1 MTDESHKKIIKEEF
15 AKQSSTLESSN
26 IFTDSEITEKIKKA
40 LDVKNQ
46 MTILDL
52 GCGPGILTSCI
63 APFSKIIVG
72 FDLTPEMTTKAKV
85 RCSTSKNAVFLIGDA
100 ECLPFKNDS
109 FDRIVTRL
117 TLHHFIN
124 VEKVLS
130 EMYRVLKVGGKAIIL
145 DIVSSEKKDEAEIHN
160 ALEKIRDPSHVKMLP
175 KSELLSLT
183 KNSGF
188 TILSEDAWVKQR
200 YFDEWIHITSKNEI
214 SYSLGV
220 IMKVLAISGINA
232 GIDLDIEKSIIKFNH
247 NWIMITGIK

>member
-26 IFTDSEITEKIKKA
+26 IFTDAEITEKIKNA
-40 LDVKNQ
+40 LELENQ
-46 MTILDL
+46 MTVLDL

-63 APFSKIIVG
+63 APFSKMVIG
-72 FDLTPEMTTKAKV
+72 FDITPEMTIKAKV

-100 ECLPFKNDS
+100 ECLPFNDNS
-109 FDRIVTRL
+109 LDRIVTRL
-117 TLHHFIN
+117 TFHHFIN

-130 EMYRVLKVGGKAIIL
+130 EMHRILKVGGKAIIV
-145 DIVSSEKKDEAEIHN
+145 DIISSEKKSEAEIHN

-188 TILSEDAWVKQR
+188 TIISQDAWVKQR
-200 YFDEWIHITSKNEI
+200 YFDEWINITSQNENA
-214 SYSLGV
+214 YSLGI

-232 GIDLDIEKSIIKFNH
+232 GIDLDVKKSMIKFNH
-247 NWIMITGIK
+247 NWVMITGIK